1 MGWDAQTH
9 ISSRASCGARVRC
22 ELPALSLSSVGI
34 QEPGSSV
41 HASHGRGI
49 RSLSRRAPALPRD
62 HPREGTHLQLER
74 WEATEAFLLTG
85 FLRFPRRLLHQM
97 LYAGV
102 RAWSSEFGIAASPMS
117 VVNRFLA
124 SMLLTSDRARD
135 LDLHAGWLP
144 SPLYKVSPDWVVADW
159 LFMDHLLNLFI
170 IGASSQDEMKE
181 TKAHRLEADLENW
194 VLKKTSGFGVSRL
207 LRRNQHLRL
216 NAKEYGELDISM
228 IRGSVGYIVDCK
240 AYRVSIG
247 CLRGDARDTN
257 NRYSYMEKELK
268 KVIVTSRTL
277 AEHPRGD
284 NYRLPDGVERLI
296 PLVCSPYVEPL
307 YDFDEKHL
315 VSTNVPRVCTPLELV
330 DLLTAPVTDEILENP
345 YTFRVARWGQ

>member
-1 MGWDAQTH
+1 MLFPPPIPDDQWDGTPKR
-9 ISSRASCGARVRC
+9 ISLPELHAGREFAANYLPCPYPLSEYRNLARPYTRLTVEEFGLSVD
-22 ELPALSLSSVGI
+22 ELLLCLAI
-34 QEPGSSV
+34 
-41 HASHGRGI
+41 I
-49 RSLSRRAPALPRD
+49 T
-62 HPREGTHLQLER
+62 REGTHLQLER

-181 TKAHRLEADLENW
+181 TKVHRLEADLENW
-194 VLKKTSGFGVSRL
+194 VLKRAKTSGFGVSRL

-216 NAKEYGELDISM
+216 NAQEYGELDISM

-247 CLRGDARDTN
+247 CLLLWRMLLHTEQSLLVHGKGAEEGHSDFADVGRAPAKARQ
-257 NRYSYMEKELK
+257 
-268 KVIVTSRTL
+268 
-277 AEHPRGD
+277 
-284 NYRLPDGVERLI
+284 LP
-296 PLVCSPYVEPL
+296 
-307 YDFDEKHL
+307 
-315 VSTNVPRVCTPLELV
+315 
-330 DLLTAPVTDEILENP
+330 
-345 YTFRVARWGQ
+345 VARRSGTPDPPGLFAVCRTSL